1 MQHFRIEV
9 VAGAEGLDRHI
20 EWTHVSE
27 LEDPGPWLEGGEM
40 LIVNGFGIPADAGAQ
55 ADYIRRLASH
65 RVVALA
71 LGVRSPPLHQEML
84 DAADDAGLPLLRL
97 PKETPFVAISH
108 VVASANQH
116 AVQRRLVR
124 HLQILDT
131 LRPRGG
137 IRTSARERFAELED
151 ISGYRLAL
159 VSGAG
164 YALLEEWPWIPDGLD
179 VAALVEDGEERI
191 VIDGGYA
198 LPVSVGSRIAAFLV
212 ALEHPHRQP
221 AGISAL
227 QHIATVAAL
236 EAAEVYRQR
245 EARRRSGAE
254 ALAELLAGRLSADD
268 AATRLGSEGLGHD
281 DRLVLA
287 AFRASGGELHDDDL
301 HHWLDDRCV
310 AHLMLRQ
317 DELYVLLADHADWIA
332 DVVRELDVVAGI
344 SSAIP
349 NLARLAVARREAL
362 WSLASAGGAASRRVV
377 RFGAQDSFAHW
388 LPADL
393 DALELMVQATLGP
406 ILDYDAANHTE
417 LLRSLTAYF
426 DNRRKRRVTAAEL
439 FVHVHT
445 LTYRLKRIEALT
457 NRDLDDLQDTS
468 ELWLALKALAVIRD
482 RHDEQR

>member
-1 MQHFRIEV
+1 
-9 VAGAEGLDRHI
+9 
-20 EWTHVSE
+20 
-27 LEDPGPWLEGGEM
+27 
-40 LIVNGFGIPADAGAQ
+40 
-55 ADYIRRLASH
+55 
-65 RVVALA
+65 
-71 LGVRSPPLHQEML
+71 
-84 DAADDAGLPLLRL
+84 
-97 PKETPFVAISH
+97 
-108 VVASANQH
+108 
-116 AVQRRLVR
+116 
-124 HLQILDT
+124 
-131 LRPRGG
+131 
-137 IRTSARERFAELED
+137 
-151 ISGYRLAL
+151 
-159 VSGAG
+159 
-164 YALLEEWPWIPDGLD
+164 
-179 VAALVEDGEERI
+179 
-191 VIDGGYA
+191 
-198 LPVSVGSRIAAFLV
+198 
-212 ALEHPHRQP
+212 
-221 AGISAL
+221 
-227 QHIATVAAL
+227 
-236 EAAEVYRQR
+236 
-245 EARRRSGAE
+245 
-254 ALAELLAGRLSADD
+254 
-268 AATRLGSEGLGHD
+268 
-281 DRLVLA
+281 
-287 AFRASGGELHDDDL
+287 
-301 HHWLDDRCV
+301 
-310 AHLMLRQ
+310 MLRQ
-317 DELYVLLADHADWIA
+317 DELYVLLADPADWIA